1 MKLNKH
7 ANQFYNLLKQRNSRR
22 KGMLKRVEL
31 FNCKT
36 VHEINSDLKH
46 TKNKRK
52 NMVTVATKLLN
63 FRTNI
68 N

>member
-7 ANQFYNLLKQRNSRR
+7 ANKFYNLLKQRNSRR

-36 VHEINSDLKH
+36 VHEISSL
-46 TKNKRK
+46 T
-52 NMVTVATKLLN
+52 
-63 FRTNI
+63 
-68 N
+68 